1 MNTVQTGGNLKV
13 NPFKVE
19 KDILIEAPLEN
30 EELLLSLP
38 IENVDRVGFDLT
50 TLEQEYYKANGL
62 TLRHQELYSKDSQKG
77 SWDTIFDRW
86 FLESKIQEHF
96 YIDHSG
102 LYGVYPFAGRA
113 KEQLRKFIP
122 RRPELAKLYNLK
134 GKVGYDVCIDY
145 INQEKVI
152 EVVHIEHD
160 YGLEDYKF
168 FLENK
173 QKLETRLQN
182 TNFTD
187 LAHRA
192 IYNQRDHDY
201 KASLL
206 GFPKAFTYYNR
217 L

>member
-13 NPFKVE
+13 NPFEVE

-30 EELLLSLP
+30 EELLLFLP

-62 TLRHQELYSKDSQKG
+62 TLKHQELYSKDSQKE
-77 SWDTIFDRW
+77 SWDTIFDKW
-86 FLESKIQEHF
+86 FIESKIQEHF
-96 YIDHSG
+96 FIDHSG

-113 KEQLRKFIP
+113 KEQLKKFIP
-122 RRPELAKLYNLK
+122 RRPELAKLYNLR

-145 INQEKVI
+145 INGEKVL

-160 YGLEDYKF
+160 YGLEDYEL

-173 QKLETRLQN
+173 QKLETRLQS
-182 TNFTD
+182 TNFSD
-187 LAHRA
+187 LAHRT

-201 KASLL
+201 KAGLL
-206 GFPKAFTYYNR
+206 GFPKAFIYYNR